1 MFSLF
6 VSKLL
11 VFFFWMS
18 SWKELNGSYGF
29 ISSHFA
35 GLAIILS
42 QISQLALMASYV
54 FYYLR
59 SWEKGWRLRC
69 RAIYDAP
76 MVLPTSLDMRSDFF
90 VCWNYNGLAMNGKK
104 ALFVATGGLIF
115 AYLGYRYQERYIEN
129 ARVVSGIRFYSVEE
143 ASGVYRC

>member
-59 SWEKGWRLRC
+59 SWGFGWKVTC

-90 VCWNYNGLAMNGKK
+90 
-104 ALFVATGGLIF
+104 FVLITTDS
-115 AYLGYRYQERYIEN
+115 R
-129 ARVVSGIRFYSVEE
+129 
-143 ASGVYRC
+143 

>member
-1 MFSLF
+1 
-6 VSKLL
+6 
-11 VFFFWMS
+11 MS
-18 SWKELNGSYGF
+18 SWKELNGTYGF

-59 SWEKGWRLRC
+59 SWGLERRLRG

-90 VCWNYNGLAMNGKK
+90 VCCNYVLVDMNGKK
-104 ALFVATGGLIF
+104 ALFMATGGLIF
-115 AYLGYRYQERYIEN
+115 AYIGYRIQERYIEN
-129 ARVVSGIRFYSVEE
+129 ARVVDEI
-143 ASGVYRC
+143 